1 MASANLL
8 DGELQQ
14 RGGRDIRSNTNM
26 IPAVTLQNT
35 DDRHFAGCC
44 AAPLAFAPPP
54 KQASSSSISPPGKL
68 KSAFSSLRHL

>member
-1 MASANLL
+1 
-8 DGELQQ
+8 
-14 RGGRDIRSNTNM
+14 M

-44 AAPLAFAPPP
+44 VDPLAFALPP
-54 KQASSSSISPPGKL
+54 KQVSSSSISPPGKL